1 MSGGYKRILVVTHSL
16 IHSLRLSFR
25 VFSSRD
31 SLPDSR
37 IDIRNEDHIECC
49 AYTWCTSCAWEHPL
63 FFPEDSHVWLH
74 LRHFRSLLDSR
85 SLVSFCVD
93 SLKTWTFKRIS
104 KEPSSKKVFV
114 TAKSRTHDAETYTII
129 EWKSK
134 NPMVDGI
141 QGVWRKRLLQ
151 SHFLMWFPFMICF
164 ALSSCKTSPKKSS
177 SRNDRDETRDE
188 RDTVSPQRSIRMLD
202 RKWCL
207 FLGLL
212 LVILLLLL
220 LESWSY
226 FCGSIGRF
234 KEKKKAKRWRAI
246 STKKDAPMKGPSN
259 GIIRRK
265 KDVEEKALFS
275 CDQYVVVGEEISKR
289 SCSLSFPLFMD
300 STSGN
305 IA

>member
-1 MSGGYKRILVVTHSL
+1 MGFKEFEGRDFCKAIFLCDFLSWFVLHSL
-16 IHSLRLSFR
+16 
-25 VFSSRD
+25 
-31 SLPDSR
+31 
-37 IDIRNEDHIECC
+37 
-49 AYTWCTSCAWEHPL
+49 
-63 FFPEDSHVWLH
+63 
-74 LRHFRSLLDSR
+74 
-85 SLVSFCVD
+85 
-93 SLKTWTFKRIS
+93 
-104 KEPSSKKVFV
+104 
-114 TAKSRTHDAETYTII
+114 
-129 EWKSK
+129 
-134 NPMVDGI
+134 
-141 QGVWRKRLLQ
+141 LQ
-151 SHFLMWFPFMICF
+151 L
-164 ALSSCKTSPKKSS
+164 SCKTSPKKSS

-289 SCSLSFPLFMD
+289 RCSLSFPLFMD